1 MSQMNY
7 REFCEK
13 ANSLG
18 WRKSRVQDYKGFSI
32 VGRSGNVC
40 FVNKKSEDSLWDII
54 TYEEV
59 KKEGFDKIL
68 GVMGKYKEEQVR
80 A

>member
-1 MSQMNY
+1 MNY
-7 REFCEK
+7 KEFREK
-13 ANSLG
+13 AYSLD
-18 WRKSRVQDYKGFSI
+18 WRKSRVLDYKGFSI

-40 FVNKKSEDSLWDII
+40 FVNRKSEDSTWDII

-68 GVMGKYKEEQVR
+68 DVMEKYKKEQVK